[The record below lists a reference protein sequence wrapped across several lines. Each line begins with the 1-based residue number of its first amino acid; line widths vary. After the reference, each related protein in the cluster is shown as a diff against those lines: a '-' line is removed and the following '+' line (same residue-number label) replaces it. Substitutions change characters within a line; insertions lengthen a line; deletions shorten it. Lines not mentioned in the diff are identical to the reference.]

1 MFACGADLL
10 QKKGPGKLR
19 KELLLGFD
27 PVTLLLH
34 QLSQRFHESATFFV
48 DSIGGHVIGIKW
60 SSGALAAAPFDV
72 NRAHMLAPADCDGQT
87 SAMKV
92 QDCSLSVSAL
102 LADVKAVGAGLI
114 HHVEL
119 SR

>member
-1 MFACGADLL
+1 MFSCGVDLL

-19 KELLLGFD
+19 KELILGFD
-27 PVTLLLH
+27 PVSLLLH
-34 QLSQRFHESATFFV
+34 QLQDRFHESATFFV

-60 SSGALAAAPFDV
+60 SARALEAAPFDV
-72 NRAHMLAPADCDGQT
+72 KKAHMLAPADFEGQD

-92 QDCSLSVSAL
+92 QDCSLAVSAL
-102 LADVKAVGAGLI
+102 LADVKAVGSGLI
-114 HHVEL
+114 HYVEL